1 MFKETDVIFSYTR
14 AQAIA
19 DGVLVDVT
27 ETARECGFKYPV
39 ALTARVWAEVVV
51 PDEKGRAAGQSEAGR
66 LWDLLWMLFVAIKRS
81 AGGQDMLLYDL
92 IVSDGERQR
101 TVTLKSVCGPGD
113 DGGPVLTIM
122 MPGED

>member
-1 MFKETDVIFSYTR
+1 MFEEADVIFSYTR
-14 AQAIA
+14 AQAIE

-39 ALTARVWAEVVV
+39 ALTARAWAEVVV
-51 PDEKGRAAGQSEAGR
+51 PPEKARTAGQSEAGR
-66 LWDLLWMLFVAIKRS
+66 LWDLLWMLLVAIKTS
-81 AGGQDMLLYDL
+81 PGGQNTLLYDL

-101 TVTLKSVCGPGD
+101 TVRLKSICGPGD
-113 DGGPVLTIM
+113 DSGPVLTIM